1 MSIGVYI
8 NESKGLICDSLIK
21 STPLSIFLLLFGISS
36 IIYFVNGLTIKS
48 FNLAQLLFTNA
59 VVFSCKGGFLVCFKF
74 YFFFEVILKSN
85 FFGGFFSFEIYKLVR
100 IFIFIFLLVHILFT
114 LFFRLI
120 FYYLCFDFAECRSMF
135 LLFLYKDLTF

>member
-48 FNLAQLLFTNA
+48 FNLA
-59 VVFSCKGGFLVCFKF
+59 
-74 YFFFEVILKSN
+74 
-85 FFGGFFSFEIYKLVR
+85 
-100 IFIFIFLLVHILFT
+100 
-114 LFFRLI
+114 
-120 FYYLCFDFAECRSMF
+120 
-135 LLFLYKDLTF
+135 